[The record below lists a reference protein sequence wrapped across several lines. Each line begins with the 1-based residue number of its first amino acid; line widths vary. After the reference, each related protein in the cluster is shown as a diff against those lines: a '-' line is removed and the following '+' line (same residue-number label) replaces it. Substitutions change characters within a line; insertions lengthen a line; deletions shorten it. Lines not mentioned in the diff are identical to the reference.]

1 MNQNELLKIGRD
13 ELKRAKVEDAEIK
26 ARLLL
31 QFVLNKSKMQFINS
45 SLEEVPNKK
54 IEEYQEKLKQISMG
68 KPLQYITNTQDF
80 MGLQF
85 YVDENVLIPQPDTEI
100 LVEKAIEIIKK
111 QKGDIKVLD
120 LCTGSGAIAISI
132 AKYVQ
137 NVHIVASDINKN
149 ALEIVQK
156 NAVKNEVQ
164 NKIQIIQSDMFSKL
178 KKYKFDIIVSN
189 PPYIETEVIKTLS
202 QEVQKEPIIALD
214 GGADGLKFYKKIL
227 ENVADYLKPNGYI
240 LFEIGYNQGK
250 KIYNLWEN
258 SKKNIEI
265 MTKEPIKD
273 LQGNDRI
280 MIFKKGEN
288 DVFFK

>member
-1 MNQNELLKIGRD
+1 MKQNELLKIGRD

-111 QKGDIKVLD
+111 KKEDIKVL
-120 LCTGSGAIAISI
+120 
-132 AKYVQ
+132 
-137 NVHIVASDINKN
+137 
-149 ALEIVQK
+149 
-156 NAVKNEVQ
+156 EVQ
-164 NKIQIIQSDMFSKL
+164 NKIQIIQSNMFSKL

-214 GGADGLKFYKKIL
+214 GGEDGLKFYKKIL